1 MSTVGHYILIAE
13 DCLEEAV
20 ILYQN
25 AKFRGACGRAYYA
38 YFDAVRA
45 LLATKGII
53 TKSHAA
59 ARGLFSAHFVKEG
72 PFVKQDST
80 LFNELFELRQ
90 TGEYDP
96 DEDISES
103 DTRKAIDTASEF
115 LLQVEA
121 YLRENGFTT

>member
-13 DCLEEAV
+13 DCLEEAI

-25 AKFRGACGRAYYA
+25 EKFRGACGRAYYA

-72 PFVKQDST
+72 PFLNKTRHFLTNYLNYDKQEST
-80 LFNELFELRQ
+80 IRMKTFQNQILAKRL
-90 TGEYDP
+90 T
-96 DEDISES
+96 
-103 DTRKAIDTASEF
+103 
-115 LLQVEA
+115 
-121 YLRENGFTT
+121 

>member
-25 AKFRGACGRAYYA
+25 EKFRGACGRAY

>member
-1 MSTVGHYILIAE
+1 MSTVGSYILIAQ
-13 DCLEEAV
+13 DCSEEAI

-25 AKFRGACGRAYYA
+25 EKFRGTCGRAYYA

-80 LFNELFELRQ
+80 FLNELFELRQ

-96 DEDISES
+96 DEDIS
-103 DTRKAIDTASEF
+103 KNILAK
-115 LLQVEA
+115 LL
-121 YLRENGFTT
+121 T

>member
-1 MSTVGHYILIAE
+1 MSTVGNYILMAQ
-13 DCLEEAV
+13 DCLEDAI
-20 ILYQN
+20 ILHQN
-25 AKFRGACGRAYYA
+25 GKFRGACGRAYYA

-59 ARGLFSAHFVKEG
+59 ARGLFSANFVKAG

-80 LFNELFELRQ
+80 FLNELLELRQ

-96 DEDISES
+96 DEDISEE
-103 DTRKAIDTASEF
+103 DTRKAIDIASEF

-121 YLRENGFTT
+121 YLRENGFTS